1 MFFFFIF
8 VLPFFFYSLPTP
20 APYFQPSKTPFVI
33 AHRGASGY
41 LPESTLE
48 SIAISLYG
56 NADFTEF
63 DVVVTKD
70 RELLIM
76 HDPNLGRVTN
86 VEEFPEF
93 KPRKKNRIVDGK
105 NIFDYF
111 VDDFSLA
118 EIKQLSIKQ
127 NLFPGRLSIFDFKF
141 KAPTLDEFLKFV
153 IQFNRNKIKKDINA
167 KIIGAFIEAKN
178 GDMYKKIFGPEFE
191 IGQLLINK
199 LRDYGLDNFENAT
212 RLCPIVLQSFP
223 IETTIYFH
231 KSGNNLPRIQ
241 LVNDGLYNYK
251 LEEISKIA
259 HGIGTNFNL
268 ILESFYPL
276 RKNDYIQ
283 KAQELGLLVFPYT
296 FRDDDI
302 AFGKDN
308 IDMYRIAAE
317 YLKVNGVFSEFF
329 EAALTYYNSIKNEF

>member
-1 MFFFFIF
+1 MFFLFILF
-8 VLPFFFYSLPTP
+8 LSPLSHSLRSP
-20 APYFQPSKTPFVI
+20 ASYFQPSKIPFVI

-56 NADFTEF
+56 NTDFTEF

-70 RELLIM
+70 KELVIM
-76 HDPNLGRVTN
+76 HDPSLGRVTN
-86 VEEFPEF
+86 VEAFPEF
-93 KPRKKNRIVDGK
+93 KSRKKNRIVDGK
-105 NIFDYF
+105 NVFDYF
-111 VDDFSLA
+111 VDDFSLE
-118 EIKQLSIKQ
+118 EIKQLTIRQ
-127 NLFPGRLSIFDFKF
+127 NLIPGRLNIFDFKF
-141 KAPTLDEFLKFV
+141 KAPTLDEFLNFV
-153 IQFNRNKIKKDINA
+153 IQFNQNKIKKNINA
-167 KIIGAFIEAKN
+167 KVIGAFIEAKN
-178 GDMYKKIFGPEFE
+178 GDMYKKVFGPDFE
-191 IGQLLINK
+191 IGELLINK
-199 LRDYGLDNFENAT
+199 LKEYGLDNFENAT

-241 LVNDGLYNYK
+241 LVNDGLYNYN
-251 LEEISKIA
+251 LEEISQIA

-268 ILESFYPL
+268 ILKSFSPL
-276 RKNDYIQ
+276 EKNDYIQ

-296 FRDDDI
+296 FRDDDV

-308 IDMYRIAAE
+308 VDMYRIAAE
-317 YLKVNGVFSEFF
+317 YLKVDGVFTEFF